1 MKMKLID
8 THTHIYQNDFD
19 GDIVEVIGKAK
30 SGGVY
35 KFFLPNVDVASI
47 HPLNNL
53 CSQYPDEC
61 FPMMGLHPTSVNDS
75 YLMELEEIKK
85 QFELRKYIAVGEIGI
100 DLYWDKTFLN
110 EQKMAFEKQLRWS
123 IHYNLPVVIH
133 TRDAF
138 PEVMECITNVGAKNL
153 RGVFHSFGGSKE
165 DLETILSLDNFLL
178 GINGVV
184 TFKNSKLKDYLANAP
199 LERIVLETD
208 APYLAPVPYRGKR
221 NEPVYLLEV
230 AQKIA
235 EIYQVSVENVAETTT
250 QNALNLFFGGE
261 YHETKK

>member
-1 MKMKLID
+1 MKLID
-8 THTHIYQNDFD
+8 THIHIYQNDFD
-19 GDIVEVIGKAK
+19 EDIVEVIEKAK

-35 KFFLPNVDVASI
+35 KFFLPNVDVESI
-47 HPLNNL
+47 IPLNNL
-53 CSQYPDEC
+53 CNQYPDEC
-61 FPMMGLHPTSVNDS
+61 FPMMGLHPTSVNNS
-75 YLMELEEIKK
+75 YSRELKEIKK
-85 QFELRKYIAVGEIGI
+85 QFELRKYLAVGEIGI

-110 EQKMAFEKQLRWS
+110 EQKIVFEEQLRWS
-123 IHYNLPVVIH
+123 IDYNLPVVIH

-138 PEVMECITNVGAKNL
+138 TEVMESITKVGASNL

-165 DLETILSLDNFLL
+165 ELEAILSFDNFLI

-184 TFKNSKLKDYLANAP
+184 TFKNSKLKEHLANAP

-221 NEPVYLLEV
+221 NEPVYLLEI
-230 AQKIA
+230 AGKIA
-235 EIYQVSVENVAETTT
+235 EIYQVPVENVAGITT
-250 QNALNLFFGGE
+250 QNALNLFFGCE